1 MEGITKEKILE
12 TATGVILGIVISD
25 FLESSGIRGEFKE
38 GVDNIVDRLQSG
50 GEDERSTV

>member
-1 MEGITKEKILE
+1 MEVITKEKILE

-25 FLESSGIRGEFKE
+25 FLESSGVRGEFKE

>member
-1 MEGITKEKILE
+1 MEGFTKEKILE

-25 FLESSGIRGEFKE
+25 FLESSGIRGEFKQ

-50 GEDERSTV
+50 GEDGRATM